1 MKMFKGLRNDTFV
14 CMDDISG
21 QPEDMN
27 YVIYNPSKQLPHE
40 RINHLYEK
48 IKERFGVELSSEQL
62 EHLTKY
68 DIYELARFVTELRQI
83 IRNAKK

>member
-27 YVIYNPSKQLPHE
+27 YVVYNPSNQLPHE

-68 DIYELARFVTELRQI
+68 DMHELSKFVSELQQI
-83 IRNAKK
+83 ISDAKR

>member
-27 YVIYNPSKQLPHE
+27 YVVYNPSNQLPHE

-48 IKERFGVELSSEQL
+48 IKERFGVELTSDQL
-62 EHLTKY
+62 DHLTKY
-68 DIYELARFVTELRQI
+68 DVFELHEFVTELKQI
-83 IRNAKK
+83 IGAYKK